1 LESVGF
7 KDVDAQDATERFVE
21 CLKTEVTRFE
31 SIKNDFIQVCLSVF
45 SFNLISCLFLK
56 EFSNDDYEHLIEG
69 WHRKLQRSA
78 NGEQRWGIFR
88 ARK

>member
-31 SIKNDFIQVCLSVF
+31 SIKDDFIQVCLSVF
-45 SFNLISCLFLK
+45 FFQFDILFIFK
-56 EFSNDDYEHLIEG
+56 
-69 WHRKLQRSA
+69 
-78 NGEQRWGIFR
+78 GIL
-88 ARK
+88 